1 MTAIKQYIHALMYI
15 MHMLWFSSNIKWAFI
30 DLGKYNMY
38 KTKWPRASMIF
49 KLWLKNNT
57 LLYVKV
63 IEWRISCCVI
73 ALYNIFMKVI
83 VGNVFIKCF
92 INQQPNTHCWKHFG
106 IRFVVF
112 TCFNDNESLH
122 FLLYQLKEINGF
134 YVIPTPLTYS
144 ILYEI
149 SRWFISMYKSKW
161 V

>member
-38 KTKWPRASMIF
+38 KNKWHRASIIF

-63 IEWRISCCVI
+63 IERRISYCVI

-92 INQQPNTHCWKHFG
+92 INQQPNTHIVESISG
-106 IRFVVF
+106 FV
-112 TCFNDNESLH
+112 LWY
-122 FLLYQLKEINGF
+122 LLASMITKVCISYYTNLRKLID
-134 YVIPTPLTYS
+134 S
-144 ILYEI
+144 I
-149 SRWFISMYKSKW
+149 
-161 V
+161 

>member
-1 MTAIKQYIHALMYI
+1 MER
-15 MHMLWFSSNIKWAFI
+15 
-30 DLGKYNMY
+30 YNQNGV
-38 KTKWPRASMIF
+38 SMIF
-49 KLWLKNNT
+49 KPWLKNNT

-63 IEWRISCCVI
+63 IERRISCCVI

-92 INQQPNTHCWKHFG
+92 INQQPNTHCRKHFG

-122 FLLYQLKEINGF
+122 FLLYKLKEINVF
-134 YVIPTPLTYS
+134 YVIQSPLTYS

-149 SRWFISMYKSKW
+149 SRWFISIYFVASFLNIHFDQYKSKW